1 MAQQITGMQDA
12 AENMYDMAVLLAE
25 GQSIVDEM
33 SWEAFID
40 NLSRIT
46 DAFAGARAQAEHT
59 EHVPEQLITV

>member
-1 MAQQITGMQDA
+1 MAQQITGMQDGVA
-12 AENMYDMAVLLAE
+12 NMYDMAVLLAE

-46 DAFAGARAQAEHT
+46 DAFADARAQADKVAHE
-59 EHVPEQLITV
+59 PELLVTV